1 MMMIRHISKPT
12 TIIFKHPFDSN
23 TSPLVYPPQLLYLQD
38 DEAPASDY
46 ENSNIID
53 LLQDDETHDR
63 QRDNMDHVKDSRE
76 TQSSDVDDDHVSA
89 YYAFDDDAIKG
100 GQTETEEPCRRI
112 SEHRNDFQ
120 NCNNFHEQHLLEG
133 GIKFLG
139 EGAFREV
146 FGLSHPFREPNEQFV
161 LKELRFDE
169 DINDENSEFIRMDA
183 AVAERL
189 SASPRTFD
197 IYGFCGVGILS
208 EYFFHGDIEEVA
220 YEDEG
225 EVSEDLREI
234 EEFEVQTNLTGR
246 EKVVLALEMAEGI
259 ALLHGNAGGVI
270 VHDDIQLSQFL
281 LNKDK
286 TMLKINDFNRAEY
299 MLYDESKETYCKYH
313 NGGGNGNWRAP
324 EEYKNEGLN
333 EKIDVWSLGN
343 NMYTLLTGLDPFPW
357 LHSKEMQVRESNHRF
372 FRSLYRWLNICVYP
386 PVLGYCSHWCI
397 DPRFWARSKEEGRL
411 AEIIKQCF
419 EYNPDLRPSVFD
431 IVEQLREVVT
441 ESLGDENVTRAQVLQ
456 GLSD

>member
-1 MMMIRHISKPT
+1 MNVRRIIPRIGHISKPT
-12 TIIFKHPFDSN
+12 TIIFSHVFDPPAS
-23 TSPLVYPPQLLYLQD
+23 SKLLVYPPLLSPLQPLQD
-38 DEAPASDY
+38 EDEAASGEY
-46 ENSNIID
+46 GKLKLEFF
-53 LLQDDETHDR
+53 QDNDEARRQVHLPDR
-63 QRDNMDHVKDSRE
+63 SEYQ
-76 TQSSDVDDDHVSA
+76 TSDEDDDFVSP
-89 YYAFDDDAIKG
+89 YYAFDDDAIRG
-100 GQTETEEPCRRI
+100 GQTETKEPCRRV
-112 SEHRNDFQ
+112 SEHRINFQ
-120 NCNNFHEQHLLEG
+120 NCNNFHEQHLLEES
-133 GIKFLG
+133 IKFLG

-146 FGLSHPFREPNEQFV
+146 FGLSRPFEGGIEQFV
-161 LKELRFDE
+161 LKELRFDH
-169 DINDENSEFIRMDA
+169 DVDDENSEFIRMDA

-357 LHSKEMQVRESNHRF
+357 LHSKEMQPLVMRGETA
-372 FRSLYRWLNICVYP
+372 Y
-386 PVLGYCSHWCI
+386 I

-431 IVEQLREVVT
+431 IVEQLREAVT
-441 ESLGDENVTRAQVLQ
+441 ESLRNQNVTRAQVLQ
-456 GLSD
+456 GLGGD